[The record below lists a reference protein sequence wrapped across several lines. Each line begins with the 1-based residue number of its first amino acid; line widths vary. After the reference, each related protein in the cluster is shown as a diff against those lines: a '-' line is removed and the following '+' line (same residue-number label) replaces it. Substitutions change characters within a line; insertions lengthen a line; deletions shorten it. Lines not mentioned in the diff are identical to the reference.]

1 MSYIQKTFSKDEELI
16 EVFDIH
22 WFFYFKQILFF
33 WLIIPLWN
41 LVKLNFI
48 ENGLTNKRVI
58 YKKGV
63 ISRHTEEMRLNK
75 IETVEVRQSIL
86 GRILGYGNVKV
97 TGMGNSFVILSRISN
112 PLQVK
117 TTIENNL

>member
-1 MSYIQKTFSKDEELI
+1 MSYIQKTFSNDEELI
-16 EVFDIH
+16 ELFDIH
-22 WFFYFKQILFF
+22 WLFYFKQILFC

-63 ISRHTEEMRLNK
+63 ISRNTEEMRLNK
-75 IETVEVRQSIL
+75 IETVEVKQSIL
-86 GRILGYGNVKV
+86 GRILGYGDVKV

-112 PLQVK
+112 PLRVK

>member
-1 MSYIQKTFSKDEELI
+1 MSYIQKTFSNDEELI
-16 EVFDIH
+16 ELFDIH
-22 WFFYFKQILFF
+22 WLFYFKQILFF

-63 ISRHTEEMRLNK
+63 ISRNTEEMRLNK
-75 IETVEVRQSIL
+75 IETVEVKQSIL
-86 GRILGYGNVKV
+86 GRILGYGDVKV

-112 PLQVK
+112 PLRVK

>member
-1 MSYIQKTFSKDEELI
+1 MSYIQKTFSNDEELI
-16 EVFDIH
+16 ELFDIH
-22 WFFYFKQILFF
+22 WLFYFKQILFF

-63 ISRHTEEMRLNK
+63 ISRNTEEMRLNK
-75 IETVEVRQSIL
+75 IETVEVKQSIL
-86 GRILGYGNVKV
+86 GRILGYGDVKV
-97 TGMGNSFVILSRISN
+97 TRYFYIS
-112 PLQVK
+112 
-117 TTIENNL
+117 IS